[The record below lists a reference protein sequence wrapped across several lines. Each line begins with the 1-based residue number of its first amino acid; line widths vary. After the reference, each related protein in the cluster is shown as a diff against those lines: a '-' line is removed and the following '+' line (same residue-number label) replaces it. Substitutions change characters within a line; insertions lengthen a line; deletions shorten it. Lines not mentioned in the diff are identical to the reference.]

1 MQKGSIIAPLFLSHA
16 LHLCACHAK
25 ASVLHSNT
33 TIEGY
38 QFMRDIERKIETHYG
53 MATVTMY
60 VRENADKVAELQ
72 AQGKRNQFGTVRN
85 GYDARE
91 IAAHLVSDMNTP
103 EDWIASPILCQ
114 RMHDK
119 AFELFHA
126 LAMLPREPIEEGEEN
141 EEYTE
146 PAYVQ

>member
-1 MQKGSIIAPLFLSHA
+1 
-16 LHLCACHAK
+16 
-25 ASVLHSNT
+25 
-33 TIEGY
+33 
-38 QFMRDIERKIETHYG
+38 MRDIERKIETHYG
-53 MATVTMY
+53 MATVAMY

-72 AQGKRNQFGTVRN
+72 AQGTRNQFGTVRN

-114 RMHDK
+114 RMQDK
-119 AFELFHA
+119 AFALFHA
-126 LAMLPREPIEEGEEN
+126 LAMLPRESLEESED
-141 EEYTE
+141 TE